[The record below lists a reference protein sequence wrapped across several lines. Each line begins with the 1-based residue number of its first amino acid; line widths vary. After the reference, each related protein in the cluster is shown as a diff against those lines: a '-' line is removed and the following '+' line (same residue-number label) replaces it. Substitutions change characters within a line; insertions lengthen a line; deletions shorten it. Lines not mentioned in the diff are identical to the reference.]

1 MAPAFTEYA
10 PIIVAVLGALVAG
23 LLAWVVAINA
33 RLARLNRGG
42 RAGTL
47 DEAIAQIDQDIAALK
62 DFARRADAGIKLADR
77 RLRGAIRGVSARN
90 FSAFQ
95 GLESGGQSGAVALV
109 TEEGDG
115 VIVST
120 IHSRDRVNVFTK
132 PISGGASALPL
143 SEEEQ
148 DALTKACESC
158 KF

>member
-1 MAPAFTEYA
+1 MAPAFTQYA
-10 PIIVAVLGALVAG
+10 PMVVAVLGALVAG
-23 LLAWVVAINA
+23 LLVWVIAIHA
-33 RLARLNRGG
+33 KLGRLTRGG

-47 DEAIAQIDQDIAALK
+47 DDALAQLDKDIALLK
-62 DFARRADAGIKLADR
+62 DFARRADAGLKLADR
-77 RLRGAIRGVSARN
+77 RLRGAIRGVSART

-132 PISGGASALPL
+132 PVTGGESPFPL
-143 SEEEQ
+143 SEEERE
-148 DALTKACESC
+148 ALTKACESC